1 MEENLNLKQA
11 SIQRSMIQG
20 NFLYIVFLHP
30 NSCDRMNTGAV

>member
-20 NFLYIVFLHP
+20 NFLYIGFFT
-30 NSCDRMNTGAV
+30 S